1 MENKSFIKDSTK
13 PQKQDIHAKHPCPS
27 QDKIANPKYLA
38 EYKKKVDSSWFSTF
52 WLKALLWL
60 ILEL

>member
-38 EYKKKVDSSWFSTF
+38 EYKKKVDSS
-52 WLKALLWL
+52 
-60 ILEL
+60 